1 MGFNETQILWWTKK
15 QLEEQKR
22 TNELLEKLL
31 AAVEKQQSQR

>member
-31 AAVEKQQSQR
+31 AAVEKQQAQR